1 MKAVK
6 RRAGAHAVTLD
17 TSGGIAHYSLLE
29 SRKIDFKELDKAC
42 KSASYK
48 LVEVKLEAWGEVVSV
63 AGKDGRYL
71 KLRGTGQLF
80 RISGNLPEGKV
91 EGLVG
96 EITGWDGSEVRFK
109 PVKPVKTIEL
119 LPGN

>member
-1 MKAVK
+1 VKALK

-17 TSGGIAHYSLLE
+17 TIDGIASYSLLA
-29 SRKIDFKELDKAC
+29 SRKIDFKELEKAC
-42 KSASYK
+42 KSASYQ
-48 LVEVKLEAWGEVVSV
+48 LVEVKLEAKGEVVSI

>member
-1 MKAVK
+1 MK

-17 TSGGIAHYSLLE
+17 TIDGTASYSLVV
-29 SRKIDFKELDKAC
+29 SRKIDFKELEKAC
-42 KSASYK
+42 KSASYQ
-48 LVEVKLEAWGEVVSV
+48 LVEVKLEAKGEVI

-71 KLRGTGQLF
+71 KIRGTGQRF
-80 RISGNLPEGKV
+80 RISGDYALGKV

>member
-1 MKAVK
+1 MKALK

-17 TSGGIAHYSLLE
+17 TIDGIASYSLLA
-29 SRKIDFKELDKAC
+29 SRKIDFKELEKAC
-42 KSASYK
+42 KSASYQ
-48 LVEVKLEAWGEVVSV
+48 LVEVKLEAKGEVVSI

>member
-1 MKAVK
+1 VKALK

-17 TSGGIAHYSLLE
+17 TIDGIASYSLVQ

-42 KSASYK
+42 KSASYQ
-48 LVEVKLEAWGEVVSV
+48 LVEIKLEAKGEVVSV

-71 KLRGTGQLF
+71 KIRGTGQLF
-80 RISGNLPEGKV
+80 RITGDLALGKV
-91 EGLVG
+91 ESLVG
-96 EITGWDGSEVRFK
+96 EITGWEGAEVRFK
-109 PVKPVKTIEL
+109 PLKPLKL

>member
-1 MKAVK
+1 MK

-17 TSGGIAHYSLLE
+17 TIDGIASYSLLA
-29 SRKIDFKELDKAC
+29 SRKIDFKELEKAC
-42 KSASYK
+42 KSASYQ
-48 LVEVKLEAWGEVVSV
+48 LVEVKLEAKGEVVSI

>member
-1 MKAVK
+1 MKALK

-17 TSGGIAHYSLLE
+17 TIDGIASYSLLA
-29 SRKIDFKELDKAC
+29 SRKIDFKELEKAC
-42 KSASYK
+42 KSASYQ
-48 LVEVKLEAWGEVVSV
+48 LVEVKLEAKGEVVSI

-71 KLRGTGQLF
+71 KIRGTGQLF
-80 RISGNLPEGKV
+80 RISGDYALGKV

-96 EITGWDGSEVRFK
+96 EITGRDGSEVRFK